1 MKKKSPRD
9 IPDFSRH
16 PTPMRAPGAGGTL
29 GPEKPARPAAAPR
42 PVTSLKPHATS
53 AKSGRRGQ

>member
-16 PTPMRAPGAGGTL
+16 
-29 GPEKPARPAAAPR
+29 AAPQKGLVGPRLVKEQKPVVTR
-42 PVTSLKPHATS
+42 PPAIKPQSTS
-53 AKSGRRGQ
+53 AKSGRRGG